1 MKKDYY
7 VQALEMLIY
16 TLDIYPS
23 NIDKHFW
30 ITWLKQDIEDWKTNH
45 DVSHHSKA
53 YGGSGSF
60 NDIVFMD
67 IPNDTKEIFD
77 SLKSF
82 CYQFTFFY
90 KRIHSDP
97 NILEKELLHEIVFK
111 IKNKDVSIYLIEG
124 LHSGDFLSFYKHD
137 LIHNTIVN
145 IHFTRDSVCLADD
158 VMDNSRTYPCN
169 INHLYESIIIIAKEH
184 HFLASVSGNNVVWV
198 VYNHLHKEVLS
209 YYTKADKVIRIMNK
223 HSIDEVCEGE
233 YTLHFRY
240 ITSPK
245 VRKEQLMESYNYKMR
260 EMYIDGLGEE
270 LELCDRLGE

>member
-16 TLDIYPS
+16 TLDTYPS

-30 ITWLKQDIEDWKTNH
+30 ITWLKQDIEDWKLNH
-45 DVSHHSKA
+45 EVSHHSKA

-67 IPNDTKEIFD
+67 IPKDTKEIFD

-82 CYQFTFFY
+82 CYQFAFFY
-90 KRIHSDP
+90 KRIHKELEV
-97 NILEKELLHEIVFK
+97 LEKEILY
-111 IKNKDVSIYLIEG
+111 DVIFGNQNRKTAVYTIEG
-124 LHSGDFLSFYKHD
+124 LQSGDFVAFYKNQ
-137 LIHNTIVN
+137 LIHKTI
-145 IHFTRDSVCLADD
+145 IDIKFTRDSVCMGDD
-158 VMDNSRTYPCN
+158 VMDNSRTYQCN
-169 INHLYESIIIIAKEH
+169 INSNYESIITIAKAH
-184 HFLASVSGNNVVWV
+184 HFLANVSGNNVVWV

-223 HSIDEVCEGE
+223 HIIDEVSEGE

-240 ITSPK
+240 IVSPK

-270 LELCDRLGE
+270 LELCDKLGE